1 LDQAFEPFDCDAPFA
16 PAHGSGAEGELVM
29 AMVILESCIS
39 CGKCESD
46 CPNTAITPGDSVYV
60 IDQDLCTECVGHAD
74 EPTCAQLCPV
84 PDTIIVDPARIES
97 REVLQS
103 RFEQLHPSA

>member
-1 LDQAFEPFDCDAPFA
+1 
-16 PAHGSGAEGELVM
+16 M

-39 CGKCESD
+39 CGKCEPD
-46 CPNTAITPGDSVYV
+46 CPNTAIAPGDSVYLV
-60 IDQDLCTECVGHAD
+60 DHELCTECVGHAD

-84 PDTIIVDPARIES
+84 PDTIVVDPDRVES
-97 REVLQS
+97 REMLRA